1 MKKIIIRPKNR
12 QKTSYYLKASQEH
25 FLCPSNCVL
34 TGRCHSGDENGK
46 TWYEYAELEAV
57 DENGETRYQ
66 TGLLK
71 CNGKLVKVV
80 PYPLADMC
88 VYASSG
94 KTVYPKDNLVIIGI
108 KHSGD
113 ENGITTYCQGY
124 IVVEK

>member
-12 QKTSYYLKASQEH
+12 QKTSYYLKASQEY

-57 DENGETRYQ
+57 DENG
-66 TGLLK
+66 
-71 CNGKLVKVV
+71 NVMSGKISVGPVTWSS
-80 PYPLADMC
+80 AITE
-88 VYASSG
+88 SSG
-94 KTVYPKDNLVIIGI
+94 LGFDAPTNQVIVGREH
-108 KHSGD
+108 KGD

-124 IVVEK
+124 IVVDK